1 MKRNC
6 SGIKK
11 KYKLSSDPALVKLFH
26 GSVTFDLVFVLASFG
41 TFQNYLWQGSREKFS
56 IWRVTT
62 SSPVPYYICC
72 AAWIFTSSQWRGL
85 RASSARRV
93 TTTVSALL
101 PADSVCNWVPWGLLV
116 VAIVARTANKRR
128 QFV

>member
-56 IWRVTT
+56 IEAGDHKQQQP
-62 SSPVPYYICC
+62 SP
-72 AAWIFTSSQWRGL
+72 
-85 RASSARRV
+85 
-93 TTTVSALL
+93 
-101 PADSVCNWVPWGLLV
+101 
-116 VAIVARTANKRR
+116 
-128 QFV
+128 